1 MTGLPDSRHVDIE
14 ERIYP
19 LTPAAQLQLKALRSQ
34 RKDVTH
40 ADIVRVVTTALKRP
54 LTEADSILF
63 DSPVDI
69 DDPERWLDW
78 FSTTLNTCE
87 EGPHCKSKLRAGMSG
102 HGGWHS
108 VVFRNGIGAAELAGI
123 GPYPDLQGTV
133 PGVLAAVGLLAPS
146 ADGRARLKK
155 RVSMEGAV
163 MFYLPD
169 LRVQLTLPLRDLE
182 ATRLH
187 SHICRVRRRTLTSRR
202 RYLESATE
210 GLDSG
215 SAVIDPG
222 IPPLLHES
230 EAPDRRHDP
239 RVREDFTRLEVAVLE
254 FQLRTPAFRHCSVTL
269 TGISTSFPVWVLEDS
284 VTPCIL
290 GVNLLRKLHALVDLG
305 RDQVCFEGNRVT
317 LPFITQEEDDLPR
330 QDRTVAHLRRED
342 DDTPGCAPTTGA
354 DPGAFPLQVA
364 RSLNRSRANGVWI
377 QLRNP
382 TDSVVEIRPADVMA
396 MATLVPTSI
405 QDLETAE
412 ATNQH
417 STRSARFQEGGRG
430 DAEMT
435 NECQKGDTHPGG
447 VCAAL
452 QKSKDE

>member
-87 EGPHCKSKLRAGMSG
+87 EGPHCKSKLRAGTSG

-133 PGVLAAVGLLAPS
+133 PGVLAGVGLLAPS
-146 ADGRARLKK
+146 ADVRARLKK

-187 SHICRVRRRTLTSRR
+187 SHIWRVRRRTLTSRR

-239 RVREDFTRLEVAVLE
+239 RVREDSTRLEVAVLE
-254 FQLRTPAFRHCSVTL
+254 VRETVRSMDWPFQGLDESGFTVLLHSRIRDPYPLCGVMTESLAPFVLATIDGHSTQALVDTGASITVISEEFWMLLGRPPLRTPSYGLVSAANA
-269 TGISTSFPVWVLEDS
+269 GISTLQRYLDRYFYIVPGLGSGRLSHPVH
-284 VTPCIL
+284 L
-290 GVNLLRKLHALVDLG
+290 GS
-305 RDQVCFEGNRVT
+305 QSPPE
-317 LPFITQEEDDLPR
+317 
-330 QDRTVAHLRRED
+330 
-342 DDTPGCAPTTGA
+342 
-354 DPGAFPLQVA
+354 VA
-364 RSLNRSRANGVWI
+364 RSR
-377 QLRNP
+377 
-382 TDSVVEIRPADVMA
+382 
-396 MATLVPTSI
+396 
-405 QDLETAE
+405 
-412 ATNQH
+412 
-417 STRSARFQEGGRG
+417 
-430 DAEMT
+430 
-435 NECQKGDTHPGG
+435 
-447 VCAAL
+447 
-452 QKSKDE
+452 

>member
-169 LRVQLTLPLRDLE
+169 LGVQLTLPLRDLE

-187 SHICRVRRRTLTSRR
+187 SHIWRVRRRTLTSRR

-254 FQLRTPAFRHCSVTL
+254 VRGTVRSMDWPFQGLDESGFTVLLHSRIRDPYPLCGVMTGSLAPLVLATIDGHSTQALVDTGASITVISQEFWMLLGRPPLRTPSYGLVSAANA
-269 TGISTSFPVWVLEDS
+269 GISTLQRYLDRYFYIVPGLGSGRLSHPVH
-284 VTPCIL
+284 L
-290 GVNLLRKLHALVDLG
+290 GS
-305 RDQVCFEGNRVT
+305 QSPPE
-317 LPFITQEEDDLPR
+317 
-330 QDRTVAHLRRED
+330 
-342 DDTPGCAPTTGA
+342 
-354 DPGAFPLQVA
+354 VA
-364 RSLNRSRANGVWI
+364 RSR
-377 QLRNP
+377 
-382 TDSVVEIRPADVMA
+382 
-396 MATLVPTSI
+396 
-405 QDLETAE
+405 
-412 ATNQH
+412 
-417 STRSARFQEGGRG
+417 
-430 DAEMT
+430 
-435 NECQKGDTHPGG
+435 
-447 VCAAL
+447 
-452 QKSKDE
+452 